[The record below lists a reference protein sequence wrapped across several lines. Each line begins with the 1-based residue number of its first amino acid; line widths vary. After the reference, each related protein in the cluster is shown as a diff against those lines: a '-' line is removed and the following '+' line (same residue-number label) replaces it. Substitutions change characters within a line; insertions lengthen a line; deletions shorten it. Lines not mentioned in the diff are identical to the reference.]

1 MTDTTQTRGNPVPGG
16 QVDDP
21 GASDLQ
27 SGDFGL
33 DGDLRA
39 TMLAAL
45 ESRWNADDP
54 GATTLDDDDSSTQP
68 AADSDATPG
77 PDPATTSPDA
87 ATPAAGEGGAG
98 VGDAGGGEGAAP
110 VDPSPPA
117 DPGTPSTDDAQFNLD
132 AYAEQYFGTRLNPA
146 QAREL
151 FAVLGG
157 LQSLT
162 PDQRA
167 QVDQIVA
174 GGAPNQYPVTT
185 GQPVQ
190 QQTYPVPVTQP
201 GTSNPPATSPATPPV
216 APNLPPRPPDDDYEA
231 QRLYDQYIAPLAQ
244 STQVQLAMIQ
254 ENIAATTRAQQA
266 AEQERVVAQIEA
278 SATSWRAQHP
288 ILSDGEYDA
297 LTDRITRSGTFPALI
312 NAHRGDVQAATAA
325 ALDQFFWADP
335 NLRARAIANV
345 ASGRQAGDPST
356 PDPTSPVAQ
365 QAASADLQRQGRA
378 ASVAGGGGST
388 TSRGQTPA
396 PKDSASR
403 KAAMVQELAAQ
414 GDFS

>member
-1 MTDTTQTRGNPVPGG
+1 MTDTTQSPTQTPTQAPGLVPGG
-16 QVDDP
+16 LVDDP
-21 GASDLQ
+21 GASALQ
-27 SGDFGL
+27 EGDFGL

-45 ESRWNADDP
+45 ESRWNTDDP
-54 GATTLDDDDSSTQP
+54 GATTLD
-68 AADSDATPG
+68 ADSDAKPG
-77 PDPATTSPDA
+77 PDPATPSPAA
-87 ATPAAGEGGAG
+87 ATPAAGEDGAG
-98 VGDAGGGEGAAP
+98 VGDDGVGEGAAP
-110 VDPSPPA
+110 VDPALTA
-117 DPGTPSTDDAQFNLD
+117 DPGTAPPNTETDFDLD
-132 AYAEQYFGTRLNPA
+132 SYAEQYFGTRLNPT

-157 LQSLT
+157 LQSLS

-185 GQPVQ
+185 GQPVPQ
-190 QQTYPVPVTQP
+190 QVPI
-201 GTSNPPATSPATPPV
+201 TSPATPSA
-216 APNLPPRPPDDDYEA
+216 APLAPTGLPPRPPDDDYEA
-231 QRLYDQYIAPLAQ
+231 QRLYDTYIAPLAA
-244 STQVQLAMIQ
+244 STQAQLASIN

-266 AEQERVVAQIEA
+266 QDQERIVAQIET

-288 ILSDGEYDA
+288 ILTSGEYDA

-312 NAHRGDVQAATAA
+312 NAHRGDIAAATSA

-335 NLRARAIANV
+335 TLRARAIANV
-345 ASGRQAGDPST
+345 ASGRQAGDPRS

-365 QAASADLQRQGRA
+365 QAASADTQRQARA

-388 TSRGQTPA
+388 TSRGQTPT

-403 KAAMVQELAAQ
+403 KQAMIQSLAAE